1 MQSTVREYQ
10 DLRGVFEER
19 LSAWLATQTGG
30 VPEPLREAV
39 YYASASGKRM
49 RPLLCLAAAEACGGG
64 FDQAVA
70 PAIALELVHC
80 YSLVHDDLPA
90 IDNDMQRR
98 GRPTV
103 HAAFGEAQ
111 AILAGDA
118 LLTMAFAAISDNRLG
133 SLPADRRLGLVA
145 ELALAAGA
153 LGMVAGQVDE
163 LASAANSPAVDPVD
177 LARRVAAGKTGA
189 MMRAAARMGAIAA
202 GADPFR
208 LAALTRFGESYGLA
222 YQVLDDLSDRSKD
235 SDAGRDLNYALL
247 LGAEGAA
254 RLVRQLCD
262 EADAALQGVVIPRH
276 AAKGELPRM
285 TAALRAA
292 ALGPV

>member
-10 DLRGVFEER
+10 DLRCMFEER

-30 VPEPLREAV
+30 VPEQLREAV
-39 YYASASGKRM
+39 YYASESGKRM
-49 RPLLCLAAAEACGGG
+49 RPLLCFAAAEACGGG
-64 FDQAVA
+64 FEQAVA
-70 PAIALELVHC
+70 PAVALELVHC

-90 IDNDMQRR
+90 MDNDLQRR

-145 ELALAAGA
+145 ELSLAAGA

-163 LASAANSPAVDPVD
+163 LALVAHSPDADPVD
-177 LARRVAAGKTGA
+177 LARRIAAGKTGA

-247 LGAEGAA
+247 LGAEAA
-254 RLVRQLCD
+254 AGLVRQFCD
-262 EADAALQGVVIPRH
+262 EADAALQGVVNPRS
-276 AAKGELPRM
+276 AVKGDLPRM

-292 ALGPV
+292 TVGPV